1 MAATSPPLLLRDDD
15 KNANATTDDNKNEN
29 EDAHKCTEAKGHRMG
44 AQVSKPAPACQ
55 LTH

>member
-1 MAATSPPLLLRDDD
+1 MAATSPPLLLRDDN

-29 EDAHKCTEAKGHRMG
+29 KAHKHTEAKGHWMG
-44 AQVSKPAPACQ
+44 AQVSKLAPACQ